1 MWHFCHHY
9 WINTITLLWTKVYI
23 HIFSVFIQRLFLSS
37 RSHPGDHI
45 TFSHPV
51 TLGSFLAMIMSQT
64 FLTSDHF
71 DSFEDYWPHIS
82 WYVSQFG
89 FTRCSS
95 HEGTGVMGSGEE
107 DHSNEMIFSSYL
119 ISRVQTVTWLITPDV
134 NIITWLRWFLS
145 EFSTVALLLFL
156 SFRTIVLKEVGAT
169 HTYEVRNDA
178 PSHGGQSI
186 YVYYYDFFILGDF
199 SILPYLFIQSFIYNS
214 YGLMD
219 IYFILC
225 VRMQYYLFIL

>member
-1 MWHFCHHY
+1 MVCLSI
-9 WINTITLLWTKVYI
+9 WIY
-23 HIFSVFIQRLFLSS
+23 QMFLSWGNWGYGIW
-37 RSHPGDHI
+37 RGGPQQWN
-45 TFSHPV
+45 V
-51 TLGSFLAMIMSQT
+51 
-64 FLTSDHF
+64 
-71 DSFEDYWPHIS
+71 
-82 WYVSQFG
+82 
-89 FTRCSS
+89 
-95 HEGTGVMGSGEE
+95 
-107 DHSNEMIFSSYL
+107 FSSYL

-156 SFRTIVLKEVGAT
+156 SFRTIVLREVGAT

-186 YVYYYDFFILGDF
+186 YVYYYEFFILGDF
-199 SILPYLFIQSFIYNS
+199 SSLPYLFIQSFIYNS